1 MANVMS
7 FKNVKNKPH
16 RSAFD
21 LSYKNAMSAKVGELL
36 PCFVKEVL
44 PGDEFHIKP
53 SNFTRTT
60 PVNTAAFTRIRENV
74 DFFFVPYRLLWDK
87 WTQFIAQTDD
97 PHYAM
102 NITTAAGS
110 FSSTPFMTASDINS
124 VLRFLK
130 THDGNGSD
138 FACLDASQRVAYA
151 QTIKLLQYLGYGS
164 FTFSLSTPAG
174 FLSGSTAI
182 SPFRL
187 AAYQKIYYD
196 FYRNSQWELSKPQ
209 CYNFDY
215 MFQSSQLRID
225 SASLVNGITSS
236 MPFDSLFTLRYAN
249 YSKDLTMGLNP
260 SPQFGDTAIAGP
272 ILGNAAITNASAS
285 GFGLKLLVGGPYST
299 EPNQARWLGYNPNDN
314 SFTARAWDDTG
325 AHTAVSTTSGIYFPP
340 AGYNNISNLSIPASA
355 QSGISVLALR
365 LAESLQKYK
374 EITLTGS
381 KDYKDQIEKHWGVR
395 VPDYASDLC
404 QRVYSYDSMIE
415 ISEVINQNLG
425 ADEANIKGRGVS
437 AGSGSFTW
445 KNNSNDF
452 GILMGIY
459 HAEPLLDYQSDLF
472 VDRTVMNTLPSS
484 FPIPELDSIGMEA
497 VPKYCI
503 AIPNKS
509 SGDIIDTSVQGY
521 APRYFEYKTARDIVQ
536 GAFGAYG
543 SVLSS
548 GNMSYNG
555 GFASWV
561 SAFSKNFAQRLNSTV
576 IDYQSFKIDPSLL
589 NSIFVAQVSSKTA
602 YFPDTSY
609 PAWDDEQLLCKF
621 FFDCKVNR
629 NLSYDGLPY

>member
-7 FKNVKNKPH
+7 FKNIKNRPH

-21 LSYKNAMSAKVGELL
+21 LSYKNALSAKVGELL
-36 PCFVKEVL
+36 PCFIKEVL
-44 PGDEFHIKP
+44 PGDEFRISP

-87 WTQFIAQTDD
+87 WTQFIAQTND

-102 NITTAAGS
+102 SITQSAGS
-110 FSSTPFMTASDINS
+110 FNSTPFMTADDISN
-124 VLRFLK
+124 VLSFLK
-130 THDGNGSD
+130 AHDGSGSGWTV
-138 FACLDASQRVAYA
+138 LDSAMRSAYP
-151 QTIKLLQYLGYGS
+151 QSIKLLQYLGYGA
-164 FTFSLSTPAG
+164 FVYPLSTGNEIAG
-174 FLSGSTAI
+174 TTAI

-196 FYRNSQWELSKPQ
+196 YYRCSQWEFSKPQ

-215 MFQSSQLRID
+215 IFQNSQLQID
-225 SASLVNGITSS
+225 SDSLVQGIVNT

-272 ILGNAAITNASAS
+272 IIGNQAIHSNIFFDGSGKLSVSGYNSSYGHAHSYLAYQSGDPSHNLVSFSGLSDPSGVSSGSDVSTRFVSSSAS
-285 GFGLKLLVGGPYST
+285 V
-299 EPNQARWLGYNPNDN
+299 
-314 SFTARAWDDTG
+314 
-325 AHTAVSTTSGIYFPP
+325 
-340 AGYNNISNLSIPASA
+340 SIPGSA
-355 QSGISVLALR
+355 ESGISVLALR
-365 LAESLQKYK
+365 LAESLQKYR

-415 ISEVINQNLG
+415 ISEVINQTLSGDNS
-425 ADEANIKGRGVS
+425 ADIKGRGVS

-445 KNNSNDF
+445 KNDSNDF

-472 VDRTVMNTLPSS
+472 IDRTVMNTLPSS
-484 FPIPELDSIGMEA
+484 FPVPEFDSIGMEA
-497 VPKYCI
+497 VPKYCVS
-503 AIPNKS
+503 IPNLTS
-509 SGDIIDTSVQGY
+509 LAEDIVNVDVQGY
-521 APRYFEYKTARDIVQ
+521 APRYFEYKTSRDLVQ
-536 GAFGAYG
+536 GAFGGYG
-543 SVLSS
+543 SVVDGS
-548 GNMSYNG
+548 MSLNG
-555 GFASWV
+555 GFSSWV
-561 SAFSKNFAQRLNSTV
+561 SAFSKNFATRLNSTV
-576 IDYQSFKIDPSLL
+576 FDYQSMKIDPSLL
-589 NSIFVAQVSSKTA
+589 NSIFVSQVGVSSH
-602 YFPDTSY
+602 YFKDTSY

-621 FFDCKVNR
+621 FFDCKVIR